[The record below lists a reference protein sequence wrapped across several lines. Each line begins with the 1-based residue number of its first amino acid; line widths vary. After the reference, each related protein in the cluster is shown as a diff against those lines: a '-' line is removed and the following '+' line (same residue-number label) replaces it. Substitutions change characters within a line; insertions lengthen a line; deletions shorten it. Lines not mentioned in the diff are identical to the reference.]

1 MLYLFNTTIMP
12 NEGTFTNRKVTEA
25 EVRQILRRFSNNFTS
40 AIGHQATADA
50 FNSLFAVGVEVNRI
64 PATMAEGDEAIALKI
79 MGRLPEGQILTTEEL
94 NKIGFEFYH
103 IRRLATPT
111 QTPDKKY
118 YVTSRRRW

>member
-1 MLYLFNTTIMP
+1 MLYLFNITIMP
-12 NEGTFTNRKVTEA
+12 NEGTFTNRKVTED
-25 EVRQILRRFSNNFTS
+25 EVRQILQRHSNQFMS

-50 FNSLFAVGVEVNRI
+50 FNSLFSVGVEVNRI

-79 MGRLPEGQILTTEEL
+79 VGRLPEGQILTTKEL

-103 IRRLATPT
+103 IRRLATHTP
-111 QTPDKKY
+111 PDKKY